1 MNAYKKYKNRLERFL
16 QTERGKRFINFAYS
30 FGAAIVILGA
40 MFKLLHFPFG
50 NEMLFIGMV
59 TECIVFVLSAFDTPI
74 RDYQWEQVFPAL
86 SGNHVNGLGDDTMD
100 VASPT
105 IQGGSGAIVQG
116 NGGSVAQGNGGS
128 VVQENGG
135 SVAQGVP
142 GAIRQGSTSQIYG
155 NPNTVTTGAGAQ
167 ESDGM
172 VPQGGQ
178 EADLTT
184 IPPVA
189 QLSSYSEEYGR
200 QMENLNR
207 TLSGLNSIYE
217 LQLKSVSSQI
227 GTIEQ
232 INQGLARFRTMYGDA
247 LPDGSIIKTET
258 EKMADQLRELN
269 EVYARML
276 HAMTVNRYEN
286 PNNTNL

>member
-1 MNAYKKYKNRLERFL
+1 MNAYKRYKNRLEQFL

-59 TECIVFVLSAFDTPI
+59 TECIVFILSAFDTPI
-74 RDYQWEQVFPAL
+74 RDYRWEEVFPAL
-86 SGNHVNGLGDDTMD
+86 SSVNSEKSSTFNTTMAQHIPD
-100 VASPT
+100 ETPRKTS
-105 IQGGSGAIVQG
+105 
-116 NGGSVAQGNGGS
+116 SVAETHDIGS
-128 VVQENGG
+128 DHSRV
-135 SVAQGVP
+135 STTPHIHSATSPDDP
-142 GAIRQGSTSQIYG
+142 GYETPH
-155 NPNTVTTGAGAQ
+155 N
-167 ESDGM
+167 
-172 VPQGGQ
+172 
-178 EADLTT
+178 
-184 IPPVA
+184 
-189 QLSSYSEEYGR
+189 LSAHSEEYGK

-217 LQLKSVSSQI
+217 IQLKSVSSQI

-232 INQGLARFRTMYGDA
+232 INQGLSRLRSIYGDT

-276 HAMTVNRYEN
+276 NAMTVNKQDNR
-286 PNNTNL
+286 NNSNS